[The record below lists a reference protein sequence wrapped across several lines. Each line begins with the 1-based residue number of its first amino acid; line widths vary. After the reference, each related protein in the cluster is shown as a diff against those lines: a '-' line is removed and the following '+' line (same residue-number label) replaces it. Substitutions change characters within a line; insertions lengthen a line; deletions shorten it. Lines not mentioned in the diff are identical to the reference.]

1 MDIAKELNKLSLE
14 YLAHDNTKNVYT
26 TEVITKYISY
36 DKDLVDEHR
45 DEINGTLI
53 KLLRILEQ
61 EYNAKFI
68 ADTISNG
75 DFTDLDLNIL
85 ENIIGLGYTSGLF
98 VDSMIDKFDNS
109 LELREKDVL
118 ELIAKSDEL
127 RSDPDYAGN
136 LYHIV
141 LPSINIKIN
150 GDEIIKYYDEEN
162 LKKVDL
168 ANDFCTWLGIGDD
181 QELTNKIYAD
191 LDSAI
196 NAFVY
201 VKNTKGISKEDFK
214 DSLSIAYDL
223 AIQRAVAGI
232 SKYNM
237 QEMEEFAKKRNEFIQ
252 SISNYKKNKRTR

>member
-1 MDIAKELNKLSLE
+1 
-14 YLAHDNTKNVYT
+14 
-26 TEVITKYISY
+26 
-36 DKDLVDEHR
+36 
-45 DEINGTLI
+45 
-53 KLLRILEQ
+53 
-61 EYNAKFI
+61 
-68 ADTISNG
+68 
-75 DFTDLDLNIL
+75 
-85 ENIIGLGYTSGLF
+85 
-98 VDSMIDKFDNS
+98 
-109 LELREKDVL
+109 
-118 ELIAKSDEL
+118 
-127 RSDPDYAGN
+127 
-136 LYHIV
+136 
-141 LPSINIKIN
+141 
-150 GDEIIKYYDEEN
+150 IIKYYDEEN